1 MAESKEQAG
10 LKSRRTK
17 ILLIAAIAAVFLVMA
32 VYFLLPRY
40 IQSSTIPSVS
50 DSSGLSISCRNVSA
64 RGLWLKFHDLRLCS
78 GECTED
84 DPFVLKAGLVRVL
97 PDFFSMLRGKV
108 KPSKIE
114 VSGLDI
120 RIDLSTPEKS
130 RSLAEAVAKIEKMLG
145 RGRESWV
152 KSRDSGE
159 ANEEK
164 KKSGGGKKD
173 DGGQMETIPI
183 YTAFVN
189 LDIIFPYGIRMTS
202 SGASNSAVTPGKSH
216 EISLGHS
223 VLKGQNFQVEVDDIT
238 LQLGASGAG
247 GIPTIRKMTL
257 LRPSVGVVIPE
268 QYFLD
273 MGREPHAVASEDV
286 DGMVEGENP
295 EPLPDE
301 SAGQARAALEEKVP
315 ERSTVFAGIQ
325 SMIRQAAALIA
336 PIVSSAEIQMIGGDI
351 FLYGGDLKEP
361 LWSFRKV
368 AGSVS
373 FNAAEKRIDIDTYGD
388 LDLLPFKLKARC
400 SESTIDI
407 EADLPVIAL
416 KNIWKE
422 PETVGEG
429 QVPKGILA
437 MKFKKSTLN
446 VDLTAARADINGR
459 ILVDLDES
467 RIDFSGSAG
476 LKDFAVDYGRL
487 STETLEGMFFS
498 FFGDL
503 ESTFSPFGVNVGEA
517 ELSICGAPVLLDKF
531 TIEKTEE
538 SSTLKTTGNL
548 PMTDCHKL
556 FSAMP
561 FGMRSNLAGF
571 RFGGILGA
579 SFNVGIDFNK
589 PAAAVIDF
597 DIKNQCD
604 VLDEGQMDLSRFSSK
619 FVHEVNDKLGQHKF
633 VMGPGSGNWA
643 DFEEIS
649 PYMVSAA
656 VTTEDGA
663 FFHHSGVSAFAIKRA
678 VKKDLQ
684 MRGFYH
690 GASTITMQLSK
701 NLFLSREKT
710 VARKLQ
716 EIIISWWLERSMNK
730 DRIMELYLNVIEYG
744 PEIYGVR
751 EAAAHYFGKEPI
763 DLTILESV
771 WLAKMLPNPVSRYK
785 YYEEAM
791 ETGKLAEKWRDVLE
805 RVAGKMYERGYI
817 SKEEYDTAIASELN
831 FYGAQESE
839 TMQSPEGTVDDEEE
853 EEKGEPVEWNKILSD
868 PKTET
873 PQEP

>member
-1 MAESKEQAG
+1 M
-10 LKSRRTK
+10 KSRKIK
-17 ILLIAAIAAVFLVMA
+17 ILLIAAIAIVFLVMA
-32 VYFLLPRY
+32 FYFLLPLY
-40 IQSSTIPSVS
+40 IQSRTIPSLS
-50 DSSGLSISCRNVSA
+50 DSSGLSITCRNVTA
-64 RGLWLKFHDLRLCS
+64 RGLWLKFHDLSFCS
-78 GECTED
+78 DECSED
-84 DPFVLKAGLVRVL
+84 DPFVLKASLVRVL
-97 PDFFSMLRGKV
+97 PDFLSLLKGNV
-108 KPSKIE
+108 KPSKVE

-130 RSLAEAVAKIEKMLG
+130 RGLAEAVVKIEKMLG
-145 RGRESWV
+145 RGRENKRAMDAGEAKEK
-152 KSRDSGE
+152 KSR
-159 ANEEK
+159 
-164 KKSGGGKKD
+164 GGQGD
-173 DGGQMETIPI
+173 DGGRIETIPI
-183 YTAFVN
+183 HTAYVN
-189 LDIIFPYGIRMTS
+189 LDILFPYNIRMTS
-202 SGASNSAVTPGKSH
+202 SGASNSAVTPGRSH

-223 VLKGQNFQVEVDDIT
+223 VLKGRNFQVEVDDIS
-238 LQLGASGAG
+238 LQIDASGSG
-247 GIPTIRKMTL
+247 GIPMIRKMML
-257 LRPSVGVVIPE
+257 LRPSIGIVIPDRF
-268 QYFLD
+268 FLD
-273 MGREPHAVASEDV
+273 MGREPHAVANGD
-286 DGMVEGENP
+286 VEGPVKGE
-295 EPLPDE
+295 ESQPLPDA
-301 SAGQARAALEEKVP
+301 SAQARAPQEEEP
-315 ERSTVFAGIQ
+315 ERSSVFAGIQ
-325 SMIRQAAALIA
+325 SSIRQAVAFLA
-336 PIVSSAEIQMIGGDI
+336 PAVPGAEIQMIGGDI

-373 FNAAEKRIDIDTYGD
+373 FDAAEKRINIDTYGD
-388 LDLLPFKLKARC
+388 LDLLPFKFKAHC
-400 SESTIDI
+400 SESIIDI
-407 EADLPVIAL
+407 DADLPVIAL
-416 KNIWKE
+416 MNIWKE
-422 PETVGEG
+422 PEAIDEG
-429 QVPKGILA
+429 RVPKGMLA

-446 VDLTAARADINGR
+446 VDLAIARADLNGR

-467 RIDFSGSAG
+467 RIDFSGRAG

-487 STETLEGMFFS
+487 STETLDGLFLS

-503 ESTFSPFGVNVGEA
+503 EWTFSPFGVNVGEA
-517 ELSICGAPVLLDKF
+517 ELSVCGVPVLLGKF
-531 TIEKTEE
+531 AIDRKDG
-538 SSTLKTTGNL
+538 SSTLKTKGNIPL
-548 PMTDCHKL
+548 MDCHKL

-579 SFNVGIDFNK
+579 SFNIDIDFNR
-589 PAAAVIDF
+589 PAAAIIDF
-597 DIKNQCD
+597 NIKNQCD
-604 VLDEGQMDLSRFSSK
+604 VLDEGQIDLSKFNSK
-619 FVHEVNDKLGQHKF
+619 FVHEVNDKLGRHKF

-649 PYMVSAA
+649 PHMVSAA

-663 FFHHSGVSAFAIKRA
+663 FFHHNGVSAFAIKRA

-791 ETGKLAEKWRDVLE
+791 ETGRLAEKWRNVLE

-817 SKEEYDTAIASELN
+817 SKEEYETAIASEFQ
-831 FYGAQESE
+831 FYGAPESE
-839 TMQSPEGTVDDEEE
+839 YGHFPDGTVGEEDEEE
-853 EEKGEPVEWNKILSD
+853 KEEPEPEPKPVEWNKILSD
-868 PKTET
+868 PGKEA
-873 PQEP
+873 PQEQ